1 MLVLVVCPG
10 WIPKY
15 LSYSW
20 GSSSLC
26 CGSRTP
32 HQQWSEAFPGGR
44 FLFSCR
50 DISGPQPQASSSHTW
65 QAELMIEAA
74 LFMFFFFFFF
84 PCLLIN
90 WDSLF
95 FSLTQGF
102 RISGPER
109 GSPAVSLKW
118 QNAKRIAT
126 NSASLHFS
134 VKNIYNCL
142 FQSGIF
148 PASVFILFLIL
159 RWPISYSV
167 LFCLTG
173 LRYVFCELVI
183 CSLVS

>member
-1 MLVLVVCPG
+1 MLALVICPG
-10 WIPKY
+10 WIPKC

-20 GSSSLC
+20 GASTLC
-26 CGSRTP
+26 CGSGTP
-32 HQQWSEAFPGGR
+32 YQQWSETFPGGR

-50 DISGPQPQASSSHTW
+50 DVSGPQPQASGSPTW
-65 QAELMIEAA
+65 QAELMKKAA
-74 LFMFFFFFFF
+74 LFMFFFFFF
-84 PCLLIN
+84 CLLIN

-95 FSLTQGF
+95 FPLTQGF

-109 GSPAVSLKW
+109 GSPAASLKW
-118 QNAKRIAT
+118 QTTKRIAT
-126 NSASLHFS
+126 NSASLPFS

-142 FQSGIF
+142 FQSDIF
-148 PASVFILFLIL
+148 PAGIFTLFLIL

-173 LRYVFCELVI
+173 LSYVFCELVI